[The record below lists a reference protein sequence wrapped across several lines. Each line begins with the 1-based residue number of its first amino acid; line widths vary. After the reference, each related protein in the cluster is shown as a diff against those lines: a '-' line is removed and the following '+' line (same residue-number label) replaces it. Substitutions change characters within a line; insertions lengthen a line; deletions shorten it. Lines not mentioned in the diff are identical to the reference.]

1 MFASPVLVEPWCA
14 RVKQRHVNRLCRA
27 NEPKWHCPSS
37 VLAEETFMKWSLKLG
52 SVAGIGIFVH
62 WTFVIL
68 IAWIV
73 YVHAV
78 EGSDLLAL
86 LRGITFVLAVFG
98 CIVLHELGHALTA
111 QRFGIRTR
119 DITLLPIGGLAR
131 LERMPEE
138 PNQELLIALA
148 GPAVNVVIAAVLAL
162 VIIVVQGALVLKG
175 FEPLGGSFLIQLML
189 VNVILVVFN
198 LIPAFPMDGG
208 RVLRA
213 LLARKIAYERATEI
227 AASVGQ
233 FVAILF
239 GILGLMSGNFFLLF
253 IALFVY
259 LGAQQEAHFV
269 QVRSL
274 LRGVPTR
281 QAMVTRFR
289 TLAPHEP
296 LAAALDELIAGEQ
309 QDFPVTDNG
318 QLVGVL
324 SRGDLVKQ
332 LSEGRRDEPVADV
345 MRRDCRTVE
354 DHASLEDSFQ
364 LMGEEGC
371 SMLPVVRDGQLVGI
385 LTLENVGEWMMIQSA
400 LRQSKARSQV
410 DDIFRP
416 Q

>member
-1 MFASPVLVEPWCA
+1 
-14 RVKQRHVNRLCRA
+14 
-27 NEPKWHCPSS
+27 
-37 VLAEETFMKWSLKLG
+37 MKWSLKLG

-62 WTFVIL
+62 WTFLIL

-73 YVHAV
+73 YVHSV
-78 EGSDLLAL
+78 QGSDLGLL

-162 VIIVVQGALVLKG
+162 SIAVVEGALVVNG
-175 FEPLGGSFLIQLML
+175 FQPIGGPFLIQLML

-213 LLARKIAYERATEI
+213 VLARRLDYAHATEI
-227 AASVGQ
+227 AAAVGQ
-233 FVAILF
+233 VVAILF

-289 TLAPHEP
+289 MLAEDDS
-296 LAAALDELIAGEQ
+296 LDAVLDELMAGEQ
-309 QDFPVTDNG
+309 QDFPVVRNG
-318 QLVGVL
+318 QLVGIL
-324 SRGDLVKQ
+324 GRGDLMRQ
-332 LSEGRRDEPVADV
+332 LTEGGRDALVGDV

-354 DHASLEDSFQ
+354 DHAMLEDTFQ
-364 LMGEEGC
+364 LMREEGC
-371 SMLPVVRDGQLVGI
+371 RMLPVVHDGRLVGM

-400 LRQSKARSQV
+400 LRQAKARGQV
-410 DDIFRP
+410 DDIYRP
-416 Q
+416 AG